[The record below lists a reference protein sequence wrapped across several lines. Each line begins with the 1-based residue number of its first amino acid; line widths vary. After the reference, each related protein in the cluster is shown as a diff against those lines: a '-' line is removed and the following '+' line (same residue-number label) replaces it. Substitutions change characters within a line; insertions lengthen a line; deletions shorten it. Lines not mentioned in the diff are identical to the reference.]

1 MTKIRSLLEMI
12 KFSHSVFALPFA
24 LLAAFL
30 AARGWPGWQPLA
42 LIVVCMVSAR
52 NVAMTF
58 NRIVDARFDAGNP
71 RTQTRALVTGQIS
84 RAAAWSFLLSSAAIF
99 VAAAAMFWVV
109 ADNPWPLI
117 LSPIV
122 LAYLCFY
129 SYTKR
134 FTSLCHFYLGVALCL
149 SPVAAWIAINPATLG
164 WPTLILALGVMFWV
178 AGFDIIYAVQDVNT
192 DRHQGLHSLPARL
205 GTNGALWLSRGS
217 HLASIICLSYL
228 ISLSTLSWLYLI
240 GVIAMAGL
248 LLWEHLLV
256 RDGNLARIHM
266 AFMTANGSASI
277 AMGLLGIVD
286 VLW

>member
-1 MTKIRSLLEMI
+1 MTKLRTLLEMI

-42 LIVVCMVSAR
+42 LIIICMVAAR

-58 NRIVDARFDAGNP
+58 NRIVDARYDAGNP
-71 RTQTRALVTGQIS
+71 RTQARALVTGQIT
-84 RAAAWSFLLSSAAIF
+84 RAAAWSFLLISAAAF
-99 VAAAAMFWVV
+99 VTAAVMFWVI
-109 ADNPWPLI
+109 AGNPWPLI

-134 FTSLCHFYLGVALCL
+134 FTSLCHFYLGAALCL

-164 WPTLILALGVMFWV
+164 WQTLVFALGVMFWV
-178 AGFDIIYAVQDVNT
+178 AGFDIIYAAQDVKT
-192 DRHQGLHSLPARL
+192 DRYQGLHSLPARL
-205 GTNGALWLSRGS
+205 GVNGALWMSRCS

-228 ISLSTLSWLYLI
+228 ISLSDLSWLYLL
-240 GVIAMAGL
+240 GVVAMAGL

-256 RDGNLARIHM
+256 RGGNLARINM

-277 AMGLLGIVD
+277 VMGLLGIVD